1 MYFSQNR
8 KLMPKFVLKD
18 MEGLFIEE
26 MNIAVSTLR
35 NNLESLP
42 VQQGGKSENST
53 LTRKMRWIN
62 TPRYD
67 WFVKLKSVVG
77 SDKRLSINHVTLFGP
92 FLDPLVIV
100 FAWVTFCSTHCKSEL
115 NGFTE
120 KAWV

>member
-1 MYFSQNR
+1 
-8 KLMPKFVLKD
+8 MPKFVLKD

-67 WFVKLKSVVG
+67 WNISKSDISIDG
-77 SDKRLSINHVTLFGP
+77 SSEGATKRCF
-92 FLDPLVIV
+92 
-100 FAWVTFCSTHCKSEL
+100 
-115 NGFTE
+115 
-120 KAWV
+120 

>member
-1 MYFSQNR
+1 MDDDEKVITMHFSQNR

-67 WFVKLKSVVG
+67 WFVKLS
-77 SDKRLSINHVTLFGP
+77 
-92 FLDPLVIV
+92 
-100 FAWVTFCSTHCKSEL
+100 
-115 NGFTE
+115 
-120 KAWV
+120 KA